1 MLLYFRNIT
10 IISCEKEVVHY
21 VIHNKNY
28 ILYNMPNLTSEFYN
42 LTNTNKTSQYIET
55 GTYLGEGIKS
65 VLTNYETVHSIE
77 LSEKWY
83 NYNVDQFKCNQNVK
97 MHLGDSKKVLPE
109 LLHSIREPVTIYL
122 DAHYSGGETAFG
134 DEECPLLFELS
145 LLKTREYDDIIIIDD
160 CRLLGNKGTCGCG
173 PDHPIY
179 PTMNYDWSN
188 ITESSVI
195 HLIKPEYILLKN
207 ENGQY
212 TSGASDQ
219 YILAKINK

>member
-1 MLLYFRNIT
+1 
-10 IISCEKEVVHY
+10 
-21 VIHNKNY
+21 
-28 ILYNMPNLTSEFYN
+28 MPNLTKTFYN
-42 LTNTNKTSQYIET
+42 STNTTKHSHYIET

-65 VLTNYETVHSIE
+65 VLTNYENIHSIE

-83 NYNVDQFKCNQNVK
+83 NYNVDQFKQHQNVK
-97 MHLGDSKKVLPE
+97 MHLGDSKKILPE
-109 LLHSIREPVTIYL
+109 LLSTINEPVTIYL

-134 DEECPLLFELS
+134 DEECPLLFELE

-188 ITESSVI
+188 ITESNI
-195 HLIKPEYILLKN
+195 TNLIKPGYILLKN
-207 ENGQY
+207 NDGQY
-212 TSGASDQ
+212 TDGAPDQ
-219 YILAKINK
+219 YILVKNK